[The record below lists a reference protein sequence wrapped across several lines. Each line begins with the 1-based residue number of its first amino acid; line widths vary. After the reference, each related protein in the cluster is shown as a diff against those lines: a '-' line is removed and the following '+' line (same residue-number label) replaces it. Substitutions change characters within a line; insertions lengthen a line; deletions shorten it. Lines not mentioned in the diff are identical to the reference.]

1 MAGGAHLNSNARPAE
16 EFMSVGVGLDEVELP
31 SEYKRLNTV
40 ETERARQEYE
50 EKRLASFRNREMNSE
65 SLATS
70 VRAAAPNFRYQQ
82 NPNMNEGN
90 RQQQRIPPPINHR
103 HSTDA
108 DAVKKY
114 KQYVNSSGFR
124 NK

>member
-1 MAGGAHLNSNARPAE
+1 
-16 EFMSVGVGLDEVELP
+16 MSVGVGLDEVELP
-31 SEYKRLNTV
+31 SAYKRLNAI

-50 EKRLASFRNREMNSE
+50 EKRIAAYRKTVVSHSD

-82 NPNMNEGN
+82 NPNMSEKNKN
-90 RQQQRIPPPINHR
+90 HIPPPINHR

-114 KQYVNSSGFR
+114 KQYVNSTGFR